1 MSRRLPA
8 RIAFALSLLV
18 ASVASAETTTPVPA
32 QSAVAPT
39 ATPSLAGFDLLAG
52 VGYGARTTK
61 ALGVELEP
69 YSATFGVGFGY
80 TFVNGLRLAANVDY
94 GLGRSVQQQ
103 HQPLVGSAFELT
115 AKASSLHADVSL
127 AYDLWLHFLILRY
140 ALSLGLTWMNWDLGE
155 LPPGSVLRFA
165 GAETQGSK
173 FGFHFAPGLA
183 VLWPFGRFECGLG
196 FDYFVQFETEI
207 PSGFLGKLLFGVKL

>member
-1 MSRRLPA
+1 MV
-8 RIAFALSLLV
+8 FALSLLV
-18 ASVASAETTTPVPA
+18 ASVASAENSPPLAAAA
-32 QSAVAPT
+32 QSAAAPPST
-39 ATPSLAGFDLLAG
+39 AQLAGFDLFLG

-61 ALGVELEP
+61 ALGLELQP
-69 YSATFGVGFGY
+69 YATTFSLGAGY
-80 TFVNGLRLAANVDY
+80 TFVNGLRLAANLDY
-94 GLGRSVQQQ
+94 SLGSSVQQQ

-115 AKASSLHADVSL
+115 AKASSLNAGVSL

-140 ALSLGLTWMNWDLGE
+140 ALSLGFTSMNWDLGE

-183 VLWPFGRFECGLG
+183 LLWPFGRFECGIG
-196 FDYFVQFETEI
+196 FDYLVQFETQI
-207 PSGFLGKLLFGVKL
+207 PSGFVGKLLFGVRL